1 MGISGVLYKRMT
13 KVPEVSIRFLIISSL
28 FYYLCTLSMQ
38 GQVKEDV
45 PEPPVL
51 NLVSVDHTTGNV
63 EISWSLSP
71 SPDVSAYVVY
81 LYTKSGSTPLD
92 TIWDPAATSYL
103 RTGSGSG
110 YYSESFKVA
119 AYNSVKKISPLSNHL
134 STIFVAAKIDTCN
147 KRITVNWNRYSS
159 TPREVLDYSL
169 FYSVD
174 GAVFTMAEQATP
186 GDTNLV
192 IADFIVDAQ
201 YCFYVKANLAGGSYS
216 GSNKT
221 CLITKMQKPPEWIN
235 ADYARVDPLEEIL
248 LSFTP
253 DPQSEIRTY
262 SLERKTG
269 FDGNFTQI
277 YNFTN
282 SDGRMLF
289 ADDDVDISKVNF
301 YRLKAMNNCN
311 NPITISNIAS
321 NIVLSIESDE
331 ENISLKWNKYRE
343 WNGINDS
350 YRLFIKTGQELEE
363 RYLIPGQDTAIIL
376 KYSTLMYEV
385 SLFDVCF
392 MIRAVEASNP
402 YSVNGESNSPVVCIP
417 IIEKITVPTT
427 FTPDNNSVND
437 LFRPVLSFTPLSYK
451 LVITDLQRRTL
462 FVTTDFLEAWD
473 GTKSGQSQP
482 EGVYLWFMN
491 ARTPSGKEINKT
503 GSVTIIHNR

>member
-1 MGISGVLYKRMT
+1 MST
-13 KVPEVSIRFLIISSL
+13 RFLIISSF
-28 FYYLCTLSMQ
+28 FYVLCILSVQ

-51 NLVSVDHTTGNV
+51 NIVSVDHATGNV

-119 AYNSVKKISPLSNHL
+119 AYNSIKKISPLSNHL

-147 KRITVNWNRYSS
+147 KRITVNWNKYSS
-159 TPREVLDYSL
+159 APKEVLNYSL

-174 GAVFTMAEQATP
+174 GAGFTEADQAPP
-186 GDTNLV
+186 GDSILV
-192 IADFIVDAQ
+192 IDDFTVDAQ
-201 YCFYVKANLAGGSYS
+201 YCFYIKANLEGGSYS

-235 ADYARVDPLEEIL
+235 ADYARVDASEDII

-253 DPQSEIRTY
+253 DPESEIRTY

-269 FDGNFTQI
+269 FDGSFTQI

-282 SDGRMLF
+282 SIGGVLF
-289 ADDDVDISKVNF
+289 ADDDADISKVNF
-301 YRLKAMNNCN
+301 YRLKALNNCN

-321 NIVLSIESDE
+321 NIVLSVESDE
-331 ENISLKWNKYRE
+331 ENISLSWNKYRD

-350 YRLFIKTGQELEE
+350 YRLFIKTGQEPEE
-363 RYLIPGQDTAIIL
+363 RYTIPGQDTVIIL
-376 KYSTLMYEV
+376 KYSSLMYEV
-385 SLFDVCF
+385 SLSDVCL
-392 MIRAVEASNP
+392 MIRAVESSNP
-402 YSVNGESNSPVVCIP
+402 WSVNGESNSSVVCIP
-417 IIEKITVPTT
+417 VIEKITAPTT

-491 ARTPSGKEINKT
+491 ARTPSGKEMTRT